1 MKTGITSNLRPL
13 LRALHLF
20 LIAIAVLW
28 VMPRNA
34 QAQLYSVTLPSLP
47 GTIGTVSEYST
58 KGKLLNANFI
68 TGLNNPV
75 GIAVSGNNLFVV
87 NSPPDDVSAGTVG
100 KYNATTGAAINAG
113 FLSGLTLSFAL
124 AVSGNNLFVSSGND
138 ESVYTVSVYDA
149 TTGATINADLITGLP
164 QVYAI
169 AVLDNN
175 LFVATYTSH
184 VSTIGKYDA
193 ATGGTV
199 NANFITGLHLYGAH
213 GNALYGTID
222 PSYLSKYLSKYDAST
237 GAVIDRAFIR
247 VPESIAVAW
256 LGHRLFLEKLRPHS
270 DTATIG
276 EYEAATGALIN
287 DKFITEV
294 HSPTADIAVKSTK

>member
-75 GIAVSGNNLFVV
+75 G
-87 NSPPDDVSAGTVG
+87 
-100 KYNATTGAAINAG
+100 
-113 FLSGLTLSFAL
+113 
-124 AVSGNNLFVSSGND
+124 
-138 ESVYTVSVYDA
+138 
-149 TTGATINADLITGLP
+149 
-164 QVYAI
+164 I